1 VRQSAG
7 MCAKFSREALLK
19 TFAFAARRRFVSTLG
34 LFIPNIMK
42 LKYVAGFLGGLLVIG
57 NPAVRADD
65 AATLDTDVQ
74 AVITK
79 VRALAQDNKQ
89 DEKDYADAMKGLDDI
104 VAKHKEQKA
113 DQLAQVLFL
122 KATIY
127 EQVTTNAD
135 KTEKAVAVV
144 EQIKKDF
151 PDTKFAKDADK
162 IIASFRDGEAADKI
176 QAGLVAG
183 APFPDFNEVDVE
195 GKPVSVAGHKGKV
208 VLVDFWATWCGPCRA
223 EFPNVKKT
231 YETYHVKGFDI
242 VGVSLDDDKG
252 KLADYIKDNGITW
265 QQYCDGMGWTNKLAV
280 KYGIRSIPAT
290 ILVDGDG
297 KILGRNLR
305 GEELPD
311 AIAKALANKG
321 GA

>member
-1 VRQSAG
+1 
-7 MCAKFSREALLK
+7 
-19 TFAFAARRRFVSTLG
+19 
-34 LFIPNIMK
+34 MK
-42 LKYVAGFLGGLLVIG
+42 YKYVAGFLGALLVFG
-57 NPAVRADD
+57 NLAARADD
-65 AATLDTDVQ
+65 DAALNSDVQ

-89 DEKDYADAMKGLDDI
+89 DAKDYADAMKGLDDI
-104 VAKHKEQKA
+104 VAKHKDQKA

-122 KATIY
+122 KASIY
-127 EQVTTNAD
+127 EEVTTNAD
-135 KTEKAVAVV
+135 KTDKAIAVV
-144 EQIKKDF
+144 EQIKKDY
-151 PDTKFAKDADK
+151 PDTKFAQNADK
-162 IIASFRDGEAADKI
+162 IIAGFREGEAADKI

-231 YETYHVKGFDI
+231 YETYHDKGFDI
-242 VGVSLDDDKG
+242 VGVSLDEDKG
-252 KLADYIKDNGITW
+252 KLADYIKDNGVTW
-265 QQYCDGMGWTNKLAV
+265 QQYFDGMGWTNKLAL

-297 KILGRNLR
+297 KILGKNIR
-305 GEELPD
+305 GDDLPA
-311 AIAKALANKG
+311 AISKALASKG